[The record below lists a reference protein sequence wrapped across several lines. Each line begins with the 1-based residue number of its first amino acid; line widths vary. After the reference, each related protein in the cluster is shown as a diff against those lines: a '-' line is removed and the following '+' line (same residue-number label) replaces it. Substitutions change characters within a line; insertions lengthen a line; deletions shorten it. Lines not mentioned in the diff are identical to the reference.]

1 MASKTVQLFI
11 PRGNINKHELFK
23 MAIGL
28 ADLPP
33 TLTAEATITSATRR
47 PDDHEQPGTDFE
59 ITIDYTERGEGA
71 TLVAPAFPAGSWGGA
86 VDSVDETGDEDDDEA
101 EAPQ

>member
-33 TLTAEATITSATRR
+33 TLTAEASITSATSR

-59 ITIDYTERGEGA
+59 ITINYTERGQGA
-71 TLVAPAFPAGSWGGA
+71 TLVAPSFPAGSWGGA
-86 VDSVDETGDEDDDEA
+86 ADSVDDEDDDEA
-101 EAPQ
+101 EAAQ